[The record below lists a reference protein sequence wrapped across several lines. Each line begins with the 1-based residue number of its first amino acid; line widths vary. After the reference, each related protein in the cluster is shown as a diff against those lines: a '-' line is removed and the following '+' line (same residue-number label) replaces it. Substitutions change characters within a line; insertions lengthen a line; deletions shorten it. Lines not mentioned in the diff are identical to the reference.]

1 MDTLQSNVLLVRA
14 SAGMRVGDLSGDSSQ
29 DKACEKT
36 DPLSECREYIVLAG
50 IQRPEAKEM
59 HRSNVLRVGL
69 VLGILIV
76 GIFSTAI
83 IYASSSVRLSDGET
97 VYEPVIEGVM
107 AGTKSGQG
115 ISFTSRGKAI
125 NERTD

>member
-1 MDTLQSNVLLVRA
+1 
-14 SAGMRVGDLSGDSSQ
+14 
-29 DKACEKT
+29 
-36 DPLSECREYIVLAG
+36 
-50 IQRPEAKEM
+50 M
-59 HRSNVLRVGL
+59 HRSNVTRVGL

-83 IYASSSVRLSDGET
+83 IYASSSVRLSEGET
-97 VYEPVIEGVM
+97 VYVPVIEGVM
-107 AGTKSGQG
+107 AGTKSCQG